1 MQVTLS
7 YLNIFATVFCLLEA
21 YDVKMFSQDISLFTE
36 INLKMK
42 VVDVCM
48 LVYYKNIIPPQ
59 QYFYAFLNYS

>member
-1 MQVTLS
+1 MSTDL
-7 YLNIFATVFCLLEA
+7 CLLEA
-21 YDVKMFSQDISLFTE
+21 YDANKFSQVISLFTE

-59 QYFYAFLNYS
+59 QYIYEFLITHNNLITQ